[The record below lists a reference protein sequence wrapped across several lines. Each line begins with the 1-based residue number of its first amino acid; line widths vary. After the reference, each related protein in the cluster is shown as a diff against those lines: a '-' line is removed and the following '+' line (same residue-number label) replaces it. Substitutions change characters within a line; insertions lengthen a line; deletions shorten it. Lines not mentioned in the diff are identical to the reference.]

1 MMLMPTTRLN
11 QSLDQEVAINV
22 ANNITLTQSTRVDKT
37 YAGTLEGAGTFTK
50 TGASTLTLSGTSTI
64 SNITITKDRLKVTGS
79 LGTSTAVSVGTNG
92 VYDVDATDTIASIA
106 GAGLVDVA
114 PGITLSAG
122 NDSNATTFSG
132 ILRSSQVLNESN
144 EVTTAF
150 GSFTKVGSEALTLD
164 GTFSQLSQLTISA
177 GSLTL
182 GANDRL
188 NDSTPIS
195 LADAT
200 GAVLDLDGNDET
212 IGSLSGGGTDGGNIT
227 LGAGALTIDQRSNG
241 TYDGVISG
249 TGSVT
254 KTGVAALTLT
264 RANTYD
270 GGTTISRGQI
280 KVGTN
285 NALLNTGAV
294 TINGLGTGSNIGDL
308 VIANGVS
315 QTIGTL
321 IGNANGRISTV
332 SSGSLTVTQGADQ
345 TFAGIIRGHGSF
357 TKAGNS
363 ALTLSND
370 NNHRGTL
377 TISAGTLTVSGTLHD
392 TSDIVVNGGTYDVDA
407 NDTIKSIA
415 GSGGTINVANN
426 ITLTQS
432 TRVDKTYAGTLEGA
446 GTFTKTGASTLTL
459 SGTSTISNI
468 TITKDRLKVTGSLG
482 TSTAVSVGTNGV
494 YDVDATDTIAS
505 IAGAGLVDVAPGITL
520 SAGNDNN
527 ATTFS
532 GILRSSQVLNES
544 NEVTTAFGS
553 FTKVG
558 SEALTLD
565 GTFSQLSQLTISA
578 GSLTLG
584 ANDRLNDSTP
594 ISLADATGAVLD
606 LDGNDETIGSLSG
619 GGTDGGNITL
629 GAGALT
635 IDQRSNGTYDGV
647 ISGTGSVT
655 KTGVAALTLTRANT
669 YDGGTTISRGQIKVG
684 TNNALLNTGAV
695 TINGLGTGSNIG
707 DLVIANGVSQ
717 TIGTLIGNA
726 NGRISTVS
734 SGSLTVTQGADQT
747 FAGIIRGHGSFTK
760 AGNSALTLSNDN
772 NHRGT
777 LTISAGTLTVSG
789 TLHDTSDIVVNGG
802 TYDVDASDTVRSISG
817 AGAIEIASGQTLT
830 TGDREQ

>member
-1 MMLMPTTRLN
+1 M
-11 QSLDQEVAINV
+11 
-22 ANNITLTQSTRVDKT
+22 
-37 YAGTLEGAGTFTK
+37 
-50 TGASTLTLSGTSTI
+50 
-64 SNITITKDRLKVTGS
+64 
-79 LGTSTAVSVGTNG
+79 
-92 VYDVDATDTIASIA
+92 
-106 GAGLVDVA
+106 
-114 PGITLSAG
+114 
-122 NDSNATTFSG
+122 
-132 ILRSSQVLNESN
+132 
-144 EVTTAF
+144 
-150 GSFTKVGSEALTLD
+150 
-164 GTFSQLSQLTISA
+164 
-177 GSLTL
+177 
-182 GANDRL
+182 
-188 NDSTPIS
+188 
-195 LADAT
+195 
-200 GAVLDLDGNDET
+200 
-212 IGSLSGGGTDGGNIT
+212 
-227 LGAGALTIDQRSNG
+227 
-241 TYDGVISG
+241 ISG

-370 NNHRGTL
+370 NDHRGTL

-520 SAGNDNN
+520 SAGND
-527 ATTFS
+527 
-532 GILRSSQVLNES
+532 S
-544 NEVTTAFGS
+544 NC
-553 FTKVG
+553 
-558 SEALTLD
+558 
-565 GTFSQLSQLTISA
+565 
-578 GSLTLG
+578 
-584 ANDRLNDSTP
+584 NDIQWNTS
-594 ISLADATGAVLD
+594 I
-606 LDGNDETIGSLSG
+606 
-619 GGTDGGNITL
+619 IT
-629 GAGALT
+629 
-635 IDQRSNGTYDGV
+635 S
-647 ISGTGSVT
+647 
-655 KTGVAALTLTRANT
+655 
-669 YDGGTTISRGQIKVG
+669 IK
-684 TNNALLNTGAV
+684 
-695 TINGLGTGSNIG
+695 
-707 DLVIANGVSQ
+707 
-717 TIGTLIGNA
+717 
-726 NGRISTVS
+726 
-734 SGSLTVTQGADQT
+734 
-747 FAGIIRGHGSFTK
+747 
-760 AGNSALTLSNDN
+760 
-772 NHRGT
+772 
-777 LTISAGTLTVSG
+777 
-789 TLHDTSDIVVNGG
+789 
-802 TYDVDASDTVRSISG
+802 
-817 AGAIEIASGQTLT
+817 
-830 TGDREQ
+830 